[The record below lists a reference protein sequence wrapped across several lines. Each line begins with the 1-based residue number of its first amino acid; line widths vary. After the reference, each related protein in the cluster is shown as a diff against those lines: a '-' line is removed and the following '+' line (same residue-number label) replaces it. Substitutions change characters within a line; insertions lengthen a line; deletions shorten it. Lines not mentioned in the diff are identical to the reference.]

1 MASWIMQTIALAEGN
16 IPPLLRDW
24 REDTMTFLRHDAPK
38 IVFVLVMA
46 YLLTR
51 MARAV
56 ARKSTDLHVRKLPS
70 GVRVQQVRTVAS
82 VVTSIAVVVIFF
94 VAALQVLSI
103 LGFNL
108 GPMLASAGIAG
119 LAIGFGA
126 QTLVHDFIN
135 GFFILLENQYDI
147 GDTVRIAGVKGAV
160 EGMNLRHTVL
170 RDDDGT
176 VHFVPN
182 SAIQIVSNTT
192 RDWSQLALRVTV
204 AYSEPSEKVVKLLRE
219 VGEEVR
225 RDPAFAEDIVG
236 AIDVPGIERVGNGEA
251 EYLMLV
257 KTRPNKHF
265 GVSRELRRRI
275 KESFEKN
282 GVQAAGP
289 VAEFGL
295 QIGRPRPKSWI
306 GLRDLQSEIRN
317 LKSAIASLLLA
328 AWTVV
333 AAAPRDHN
341 SFDRSLAHPARFAF
355 SPVHSV
361 LQLEEALFAVR
372 VHIVGNTRT
381 AQPDGFSQD
390 SFQSVV

>member
-16 IPPLLRDW
+16 IPALLRDW

-56 ARKSTDLHVRKLPS
+56 ARKTTDLHVRKLPS

-82 VVTSIAVVVIFF
+82 VVTSITVVVIFF

-160 EGMNLRHTVL
+160 ESMNLRHTVL

-225 RDPAFAEDIVG
+225 RDPALAEDIVG

-275 KESFEKN
+275 KECFEKN

-289 VAEFGL
+289 
-295 QIGRPRPKSWI
+295 GRIYVVDQGTGK
-306 GLRDLQSEIRN
+306 
-317 LKSAIASLLLA
+317 AS
-328 AWTVV
+328 
-333 AAAPRDHN
+333 
-341 SFDRSLAHPARFAF
+341 
-355 SPVHSV
+355 
-361 LQLEEALFAVR
+361 
-372 VHIVGNTRT
+372 
-381 AQPDGFSQD
+381 
-390 SFQSVV
+390 